1 MHSFGA
7 DWIGI
12 LENRD
17 GLFASNW
24 VAEQGHVSHGS
35 SLGIRGRNKTR
46 HRALVK
52 LVNQDLHDQKVTPVE
67 VIVGVLV
74 GINVFHVEIHD
85 SSALFVVAF

>member
-1 MHSFGA
+1 MHSFGP

-17 GLFASNW
+17 GFFASNW
-24 VAEQGHVSHGS
+24 VAEQGHVSHGGA
-35 SLGIRGRNKTR
+35 LGIRSRNEAR
-46 HRALVK
+46 HGALVK

-67 VIVGVLV
+67 VILGMLV
-74 GINVFHVEIHD
+74 GIDVFHVEIHD